1 MAFDDTPEDAQAAYP
16 CVVLGCTGGVVKGT
30 DGTWACDTCGWTPPA
45 DGHAAPTT
53 PVTLEVWCSTRG
65 RTLLLVNADGQ
76 SGTRLAG
83 PKLVGEGSLIATFT
97 VQRDVLLNALSEA

>member
-1 MAFDDTPEDAQAAYP
+1 MAFDDIPEDTQAAYP
-16 CVVLGCTGGVVKGT
+16 CEVSGCTGSIVKGAE
-30 DGTWACDTCGWTPPA
+30 GKWACDTCGWAPPPPELQ
-45 DGHAAPTT
+45 AAH
-53 PVTLEVWCSTRG
+53 VTLEVWRSTRG